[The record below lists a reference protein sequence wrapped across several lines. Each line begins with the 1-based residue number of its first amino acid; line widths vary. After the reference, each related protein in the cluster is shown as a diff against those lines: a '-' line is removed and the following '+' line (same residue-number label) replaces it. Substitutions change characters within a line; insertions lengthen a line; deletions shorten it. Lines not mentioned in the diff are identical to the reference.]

1 MNCKEWRYLYRI
13 NRHLLDFTYYDN
25 TREIQKSLQYNH
37 DPNAKVIHHLR
48 DTEEQRK
55 YNDEHYELW
64 GHNLD
69 GTFEY
74 GKYVIFVTET
84 WHYDYHHHS
93 EETRSKISIAN
104 RGKKRTLEQRRAI
117 SERQKGKSLSEE
129 HRKHISDGNKGKVV
143 SSDTKNKISAA
154 NKGRIFSRDHRHK
167 LRLSHLGIKFSE
179 EHKTKISEGNK
190 GKVVS
195 EETKKKISD
204 ALSGE
209 NHYLY
214 GKHLSDEHK
223 KHISDSHVGKCW
235 ITDEGR
241 RRISEY
247 AKNHI
252 VSDETRALL
261 KERHSA
267 RLQFMSEKYSE
278 YKLSG
283 GTLPWNK
290 FQKEFNN
297 MTDEF
302 IAWQNLHKG
311 SS

>member
-1 MNCKEWRYLYRI
+1 MNCKEWRHLYRM
-13 NRHLLDFTYYDN
+13 NRPSLDFTYYDN
-25 TREIQKSLQYNH
+25 TREIQKSLRYNP

-74 GKYVIFVTET
+74 GEYVIFVTEV

-93 EETRSKISIAN
+93 EETRSKISISN
-104 RGKKRTLEQRRAI
+104 KGKKRTLEQRMAI
-117 SERQKGKSLSEE
+117 SERQKGKRLSEE
-129 HRKHISDGNKGKVV
+129 HRKHISDGNKGRVV
-143 SSDTKNKISAA
+143 SSDTKNKISIA
-154 NKGRIFSRDHRHK
+154 NKGRIFSHEHRYK
-167 LRLSHLGIKFSE
+167 LKLSHLGRKLSE
-179 EHKTKISEGNK
+179 EH
-190 GKVVS
+190 
-195 EETKKKISD
+195 KKKISD
-204 ALSGE
+204 SNKGKVISEETREKLSNALSGE

-241 RRISEY
+241 HRISEY
-247 AKNHI
+247 AKSHV
-252 VSDETRALL
+252 VSNETRLLL
-261 KERHSA
+261 KERHSL
-267 RLQFMSEKYSE
+267 RLKFMSEKYLD

-283 GTLPWNK
+283 GTMSWNK
-290 FQKEFNN
+290 FQKEFKN

-302 IAWQNLHKG
+302 IAWQTLHKDNN
-311 SS
+311 